1 MEIRDYLKQS
11 SLYNVLAEESLF
23 SERARTRIIKI
34 SNTIIICIFF
44 ILIVLFFIES
54 SAKFKDYQNMAAFL
68 VPRMVGLL
76 FVSSGCWIFSK
87 LMGFY
92 LSSKY
97 YFERVAKNNYSK
109 DEVYTFSAGRIL
121 YAGRKTDILHGFLNS
136 EIGRLVFLR
145 LGVSERDV
153 SDFYD
158 SEPVIKEEVM
168 PKTEGDMMKIE
179 DLVSYLYSAKPN
191 FVKFLNERGISDK
204 ELSGAVD
211 WVIYEIESRE
221 YLSEWWRP
229 EFLSR
234 IKGIADD
241 WSFGKTFLLD
251 KYSRN
256 LMKDFEVISE
266 SFVISNRDTEISQIE
281 NALSKTVGSNA
292 MLVGEP
298 GQEKIQVIWSMCRN
312 IKKGNIAAALS
323 NKKPIL
329 LSVSSI
335 ASVCKDK
342 DTFEDQIQR
351 IFYEV
356 IKAGNIIL
364 VIDNITQLLKLAE
377 SLGSDFT
384 NIMDPFFASSVIQV
398 VALANTADFHQFIES
413 NKSLINRFETV
424 FVRPLSD
431 DEVARIISGSALL
444 SERQYEIFYTY
455 QAIQELADSA
465 GYYFPDGVSS
475 DKAESLLNEIAP
487 WAKRQN
493 IFLIDKDA
501 VLKFIEQKTNIP
513 TSRIVSATEKDK
525 LLNLEKVLG
534 QRVIGQDDAILSIS
548 NALRRARSGV
558 RNPNKPIGSFLFF
571 GPTGVGKTE
580 TAKALAEVFFG
591 GEKDM
596 MRLDMSEYQTDD
608 AMEKLIGSFASGK
621 PGIFSDMLR
630 EKQYGVVLLDEFEK
644 TNKEVLNLFLQIL
657 DEGFFSDMMGQKVNA
672 RNIIFIATSNAGAE
686 KIFEMVKEGKNPKD
700 FQEDLI
706 SEIVSK
712 GLFKPELINRFD
724 GTIIFKP
731 LNKED
736 LAKVGKLM
744 LQKLSKRLI
753 EKGITLNITD
763 ELINFV
769 VVNGTNDAFG
779 ARPMNRFI
787 QDTIEGKIATAMI
800 SGELNTGNNID
811 PIIENNNFS
820 IKVG

>member
-1 MEIRDYLKQS
+1 MSEQKDYWEKRSNNWISGRDTAIFENLTISNYVNNISHNK
-11 SLYNVLAEESLF
+11 NVLYVGSGTGRYLCCFNCKKLYGIDFISDFIDVANK
-23 SERARTRIIKI
+23 IKPD
-34 SNTIIICIFF
+34 NC
-44 ILIVLFFIES
+44 E
-54 SAKFKDYQNMAAFL
+54 
-68 VPRMVGLL
+68 L
-76 FVSSGCWIFSK
+76 FVDDIVDLKFD
-87 LMGFY
+87 
-92 LSSKY
+92 
-97 YFERVAKNNYSK
+97 KNVDIAFTKTVLQHINSIQINKAIQNLRNLKIK
-109 DEVYTFSAGRIL
+109 DI
-121 YAGRKTDILHGFLNS
+121 I
-136 EIGRLVFLR
+136 
-145 LGVSERDV
+145 
-153 SDFYD
+153 
-158 SEPVIKEEVM
+158 
-168 PKTEGDMMKIE
+168 
-179 DLVSYLYSAKPN
+179 SYLYSSKPN
-191 FVKFLNERGISDK
+191 FVIFLNKRGISDK
-204 ELSGAVD
+204 ELNGAVD
-211 WVIYEIESRE
+211 WVVYEIESRE
-221 YLSEWWRP
+221 YLSQWWRP

-251 KYSRN
+251 KYSRK
-256 LMKDFEVISE
+256 LMKDFEVSSE
-266 SFVISNRDTEISQIE
+266 AFVISNRDTEISQIE
-281 NALSKTVGSNA
+281 NALSKTSGSNA

-298 GQEKIQVIWSMCRN
+298 GQEKIQVVWSMCRN
-312 IKKGNIAAALS
+312 IKKGNIAIALK

-342 DTFEDQIQR
+342 NTLEDQIQK
-351 IFYEV
+351 IFLEV

-364 VIDNITQLLKLAE
+364 VIDNILQLLKLAE
-377 SLGSDFT
+377 SFGSDFT
-384 NIMDPFFASSVIQV
+384 NIIDPFLASKSIQI

-413 NKSLINRFETV
+413 NKSIMNRFETIL
-424 FVRPLSD
+424 VRPLTD
-431 DEVARIISGSALL
+431 QEVARIVSGSALL
-444 SERQYEIFYTY
+444 SEKQYDITYTY
-455 QAIQELADSA
+455 QAIQELAESA

-493 IFLIDKDA
+493 ILLIDKNT
-501 VLKFIEQKTNIP
+501 VLEFIEQKTNIP
-513 TSRIVSATEKDK
+513 TSRRVSVGEKNK

-534 QRVIGQDDAILSIS
+534 ERVIGQDDAVLSIS

-580 TAKALAEVFFG
+580 TAKALSEVFFG

-621 PGIFSDMLR
+621 PGILSNMLR

-644 TNKEVLNLFLQIL
+644 TNKDVLNLFLQIL
-657 DEGFFSDMMGQKVNA
+657 DEGFFSDMMGQKVNT
-672 RNIIFIATSNAGAE
+672 RNIIFIATSNVGAE

-700 FQEDLI
+700 YQEDLI
-706 SEIVSK
+706 AEIVSK

-731 LNKED
+731 LNKKD

-744 LQKLSKRLI
+744 LIKLSKRLI
-753 EKGITLNITD
+753 EKGITLNITS

-769 VVNGTNDAFG
+769 VKNGTNDAFG

-787 QDTIEGKIATAMI
+787 QDSIEGKIATAMI
-800 SGELNTGNNID
+800 SGELKTGNNID
-811 PIIENNNFS
+811 PIIEDNIFS
-820 IKVG
+820 IKVS